1 VTLTPASATA
11 DRRAARALPALSGFV
26 ALHVEGRTATPSRRS
41 CAGSLPSRSAVRATA
56 LTAYTGVQIP
66 GVLDDL
72 YADAVAD
79 DDLGVSFR
87 GCKPTFRV
95 WAPTAQTATLLTWD
109 AGATGDP
116 ARREASF
123 DSASGTWS
131 VTGGRR

>member
-1 VTLTPASATA
+1 VTLTRVGDGLTDAQ
-11 DRRAARALPALSGFV
+11 RARFPALSGFV

-41 CAGSLPSRSAVRATA
+41 CAGSFAVAQRGADGK